1 MLLPMARSP
10 RDFSAGTFH
19 VTAHAVWGNTLF
31 RDTVD
36 YLLMSTELARTIARS
51 RWRCLAFCF
60 LGTHYHVLSEV
71 EDNALPTGMQRLN
84 NAYARNFNRR
94 YGLRGHVFAERYHA
108 TRIETEEHLLTA
120 FRYVVRNPVEA
131 NLCAMPA
138 DWGWSS
144 YAGTIGLAEPF
155 GLVDASPVL
164 ACFGRPEASAVQRL
178 RAFVE
183 AP

>member
-1 MLLPMARSP
+1 MLLPMPRSP

-94 YGLRGHVFAERYHA
+94 YGRDARA
-108 TRIETEEHLLTA
+108 IA
-120 FRYVVRNPVEA
+120 QVEA
-131 NLCAMPA
+131 QADQLYFKKVEGGPA
-138 DWGWSS
+138 
-144 YAGTIGLAEPF
+144 AG
-155 GLVDASPVL
+155 
-164 ACFGRPEASAVQRL
+164 RQ
-178 RAFVE
+178 
-183 AP
+183 

>member
-1 MLLPMARSP
+1 MLRPMPRSP

-19 VTAHAVWGNTLF
+19 VTAHAVGGNTLF